1 MQRHWGLSAI
11 VALAVAALSGCAPGQ
26 TDPGG
31 AASLPASAG
40 PGASSPVSGSADG
53 QRTRSPVRGEPE
65 VVVQGLNAPWSIV
78 FRGDTA
84 LVSERDSGRILELTD
99 DGGTREIGV
108 VPGVVHGGEG
118 GLLGLAL
125 QDDGWL
131 YAYSTAQDGNRIQR
145 FGLSGTPGSLTLG
158 KATTL
163 LEGIPSGP
171 NHNGGRLA
179 FGPDGMLY
187 ATTGDAGDR
196 SHAQD
201 LDSLAGKILRMAPE
215 GAIPKDNPF
224 PDSYVYSYGHRNPQ
238 GLGWTQDDQMY
249 ATEFGQNTWD
259 ELNVITAGSNYGWP
273 TVEGIAGRADF
284 VDPVQQ
290 WEPAAASPSGIALAA
305 GTIFIANLRG
315 AALRTVPLAET
326 SASTEYYVGEFGR
339 LRDAV
344 ITPDGDLW
352 FLTNNTDGRG
362 SPGPDDDMIYSVELV
377 DR

>member
-1 MQRHWGLSAI
+1 MQRHWGSTA
-11 VALAVAALSGCAPGQ
+11 VATLAVAALTACASGQ

-31 AASLPASAG
+31 AASAPTPTSAAPSSGAVGPAG
-40 PGASSPVSGSADG
+40 EP
-53 QRTRSPVRGEPE
+53 RSHPPMRGEPE
-65 VVVQGLNAPWSIV
+65 AVVQGLEAPWSIV

-99 DGGTREIGV
+99 DGGTRDIGV
-108 VPGVVHGGEG
+108 VPEVVHGGEG

-125 QDDGWL
+125 QDGDWL
-131 YAYSTAQDGNRIQR
+131 YAYSTGKGGNRIQR
-145 FGLSGTPGSLTLG
+145 FELSGTAGSLALG
-158 KATTL
+158 KGTTL
-163 LEGIPSGP
+163 LEGIPAGP

-187 ATTGDAGDR
+187 ATTGDAGER

-201 LDSLAGKILRMAPE
+201 LDSLAGKILRMTPDGKIPE
-215 GAIPKDNPF
+215 DNPF
-224 PDSYVYSYGHRNPQ
+224 PGSYVYSYGHRNPQ
-238 GLGWTQDDQMY
+238 GLGWTLDERMY

-259 ELNVITAGSNYGWP
+259 ELNVITAGANYGWP
-273 TVEGIAGRADF
+273 TVEGIANRDGF

-290 WEPAAASPSGIALAA
+290 WEPAAASPSGMALAG

-315 AALRTVPLAET
+315 AALRTVPLADT
-326 SASTEYYVGEFGR
+326 SVSTEHYVGEFGR

-344 ITPDGDLW
+344 IAPDGDLW

-362 SPGPDDDMIYSVELV
+362 SPGPDDDMIYRV
-377 DR
+377 DLADR